1 MAGKVAAVH
10 VREGESVTAGARLV
24 TTEAMKMVNLVAA
37 PHAGTVKRL
46 LAQPGDTVRA
56 GDLLCELA

>member
-1 MAGKVAAVH
+1 
-10 VREGESVTAGARLV
+10 
-24 TTEAMKMVNLVAA
+24 MKMVNLVAA

-46 LAQPGDTVRA
+46 LVQPGDTVRA